1 MVALSNIQNRMVSV
15 EIMKQGRSTYHK
27 IFLKKDSP
35 NGKADLRYIKDVIS
49 CKRSSLRALFLNEAA
64 YVFEVES
71 KLRSDR
77 WVVVDEEEISLLEDN
92 SELRLI
98 VFESPTVNV
107 LKESCNNST
116 SDSGILSQESETLGF
131 YSSLPVSSNA
141 LDLCDGKN
149 LSPENVS
156 PLLTSTQK
164 NSYHTENHSW
174 STHSCLW

>member
-49 CKRSSLRALFLNEAA
+49 RKRSSLRALFLNEAA

-77 WVVVDEEEISLLEDN
+77 
-92 SELRLI
+92 
-98 VFESPTVNV
+98 
-107 LKESCNNST
+107 
-116 SDSGILSQESETLGF
+116 
-131 YSSLPVSSNA
+131 
-141 LDLCDGKN
+141 
-149 LSPENVS
+149 
-156 PLLTSTQK
+156 
-164 NSYHTENHSW
+164 
-174 STHSCLW
+174 